1 MRILIAG
8 QSYYPAANGQSIF
21 TVNLAESMTQAG
33 HQTLMITA
41 SDRGHGYH
49 ALRNDVRIEA
59 LTAIRASWW
68 HPDSYITTWP
78 WRQVSRLFDEFQPN
92 IVHIQDHYPLCRTV
106 VSAAR
111 KRHLPV
117 IGTNHFLPEN
127 VTHYVPMPARCRA
140 SFNRLLWLAMLN
152 LYNRLDIVTI
162 ATETGVAILREAGIR
177 VPTYSVSCGIDLSRF
192 YLDPHVDRLELR
204 RRYGLAPD
212 RTLFLFVGRVDQ
224 EKRLDLLLQALHR
237 LDRDDIQ
244 VGIAGHGARLKALQA
259 MARRLNLGQ
268 RVVFTDYI
276 PAEDLTALLNS
287 ADIFAMP
294 SEAELQSI
302 ATLEALA
309 CGRPVLAANA
319 KALPELVEDGVNGY
333 LFRAGDVEDAARCMA
348 RLADQPAEWAA
359 MGAAS
364 LEKARLHSLN
374 NSLRRFRELYRNL
387 LPGHAAQS
395 AHQLSPTANP

>member
-8 QSYYPAANGQSIF
+8 QSYYPEPSGQASF
-21 TVNLAESMTQAG
+21 TVNLAEGMAQAG
-33 HQTLMITA
+33 HPVLVITA
-41 SDRGHGYH
+41 SNRGHAYH
-49 ALRNDVRIEA
+49 TVRNGVQVKG
-59 LTAIRASWW
+59 LTSIRASWW
-68 HPDSYITTWP
+68 HPDSYIAIWP
-78 WRQVSRLFDEFQPN
+78 WRQVSRLFDEFRPD
-92 IVHIQDHYPLCRTV
+92 IVHIQDHYPLCRAV

-111 KRHLPV
+111 KRHLPIV
-117 IGTNHFLPEN
+117 GTNHFLPEN
-127 VTHYVPMPARCRA
+127 VTHYVPMPTWCRP
-140 SFNRLLWLAMLN
+140 SFNRLLWWAMLD

-162 ATETGVAILREAGIR
+162 ATETGVAILRQAGIR
-177 VPTYSVSCGIDLSRF
+177 VPTYPVSCGIDLNRF
-192 YLDPHVDRLELR
+192 YLDSQVDRLELR
-204 RRYGLAPD
+204 RRYGLALD

-224 EKRLDLLLQALHR
+224 EKRLDVLLQALHR

-244 VGIAGHGARLKALQA
+244 LGIAGHGARLKALQA

-268 RVVFTDYI
+268 RVVFTDYV
-276 PAEDLTALLNS
+276 PADDLPALLNS

-348 RLADQPAEWAA
+348 QLADQPTRWAA

-364 LEKARLHSLN
+364 LEKAHLHSQH
-374 NSLRRFRELYRNL
+374 NSFRRYRELYRSL
-387 LPGHAAQS
+387 LPGHATQRAQ
-395 AHQLSPTANP
+395 QLSPTANQ